1 MRLTKTAAPVL
12 VGALIACLAV
22 AAEAQTQAAIR
33 NEHLTVRIRTQDG
46 AYEILPRG
54 LDRPVLISGVGAE
67 VNHQWVLSAQY
78 PHHKTTESSFEDA
91 LGSGKALTVVFTG
104 LANRPDLV
112 CIVRVYDNEPYGD
125 VSVKVQNVTSQGITV
140 HAIRDVDALGMPRI
154 DLGSEQADRVL
165 AEIVSENPSAHI
177 GALAEAPNGDYL
189 GVRDDLVYNTASKR
203 SLLLAALTEDRFLT
217 VSHLRVTRGASGTAN
232 ISSFTMDSTGTTKLI
247 LDRSQIPPG
256 QQVEL
261 SLPVAAGASLSSELV
276 MFTAGPG
283 YLQQLESYGSAV
295 RRLNHLH
302 FSNRE
307 APMGWWSWTA
317 FYSGINAGEAMTN
330 ARWLAQHLKPLG
342 YDYFHI
348 DEGYEHAR
356 GEYTT
361 RNTKQFPD
369 GMWILEHRICNLGL
383 APGIWTAPFEVSSRS
398 WIYQH
403 HQDWL
408 VHDAH
413 GKPIFIGYAEDNRD
427 RLYVLDSTN
436 PFAQAYLRQT
446 YHILTREWGIRYIKL
461 DFMDNTAIEG
471 YYYKPHTTALEAQ
484 RIGLKII
491 REAVGSDV
499 LLDKDGSVMLAP
511 VGFVNEGRVAPD
523 TGHSFSASKDA
534 VVNIANRF
542 YMNRNFFVTDP
553 DAFSVSRE
561 VEPQQHWHESHSGLT
576 LKQAQVQIVLAAL
589 AGGMYELGD
598 DLPTLGSEPRRL
610 ALVEN
615 RELIDMNRLGKAA
628 MPLDLMTFPREDE
641 DPSVFFL
648 REDRRQSMLA
658 VFNWTGHPRSHTFTL
673 AGLHLPASHPFQA
686 FDVLNHDAPVQLQG
700 DTLRLENQAP
710 ESVRLIKLVD
720 TSVPAAGP
728 SVAASVPTQA
738 HAGEPLTFSANAEP
752 SGVPAIGCRWDFGDG
767 TSADGCSLSHTYTLA
782 RKFTV
787 HLTVQG
793 VEGLDTEKTYSI
805 TATGFPNTVIQLH
818 SSPRL

>member
-1 MRLTKTAAPVL
+1 MV
-12 VGALIACLAV
+12 CLAV
-22 AAEAQTQAAIR
+22 TAEAQRQAAIR
-33 NEHLTVRIRTQDG
+33 NEQLTVQIRTQDG

-54 LDRPVLISGVGAE
+54 FERPVLISGVGAE
-67 VNHQWVLSAQY
+67 VDHRWVLSSQY

-91 LGSGKALTVVFTG
+91 LGSGKALTVVFSG
-104 LANRPDLV
+104 LTNQPDLV

-125 VSVKVQNVTSQGITV
+125 VSVKVQNATSQAITV
-140 HAIRDVDALGMPRI
+140 QAIRDVDAVGNPRI
-154 DLGSEQADRVL
+154 DLGGSEQADRVL
-165 AEIVSENPSAHI
+165 AEAVSEDPSVRV
-177 GALAEAPNGDYL
+177 GTLAQAPNGGYV
-189 GVRDDLVYNTASKR
+189 GVRDDLIYNMTSR
-203 SLLLAALTEDRFLT
+203 QSLLLAALTGNRFLT
-217 VSHLRVTRGASGTAN
+217 VSHLRVSRGASGMPN
-232 ISSFTMDSTGTTKLI
+232 ITSFTMNSTGTTKLI
-247 LDRSQIPPG
+247 LDRSQIAPG

-261 SLPVAAGASLSSELV
+261 SLPVASGTSLSSELV
-276 MFTAGPG
+276 MFATGPD
-283 YLQQLESYGSAV
+283 YLQQLENYGSAV

-302 FSNRE
+302 FSNQE

-317 FYSGINAGEAMTN
+317 FYSGFNAGEAMTN

-356 GEYTT
+356 GEYVT
-361 RNTKQFPD
+361 RNAAQFPD
-369 GMWILEHRICNLGL
+369 GMWALEHRICRLGL

-398 WIYQH
+398 QIYQH

-413 GKPIFIGYAEDNRD
+413 GKPIFIGYAQDNHD
-427 RLYVLDSTN
+427 RIYVLDSTN
-436 PFAQAYLRQT
+436 PAAQDYLRRT

-471 YYYKPHTTALEAQ
+471 YYYRPHTTALEAQ
-484 RIGLKII
+484 RIGLNVI

-523 TGHSFSASKDA
+523 TGHSFAASKDA
-534 VVNIANRF
+534 VANIADRF

-576 LKQAQVQIVLAAL
+576 INQAQIQIVLAAI

-598 DLPTLGSEPRRL
+598 DLPTLGSEPKRL

-628 MPLDLMTFPREDE
+628 LPLDLMTFPSEDE

-658 VFNWTGHPRSHTFTL
+658 VFNWTEQSRSHTFTL
-673 AGLHLPASHPFQA
+673 AGLHLAASHPYQA
-686 FDVLNHDAPVQLQG
+686 FDVLNHDTPVQLHG

-728 SVAASVPTQA
+728 SVSSSVPTQA
-738 HAGEPLTFSANAEP
+738 HAGEPVTFSAKAEP

-767 TSADGCSLSHTYTLA
+767 THADGCSLSHTYTFA
-782 RKFTV
+782 GKFTV
-787 HLTVQG
+787 HLAVQG
-793 VEGLDTEKTYSI
+793 VEGLNTEKTYSI
-805 TATGFPNTVIQLH
+805 TVTGFPNTVIQLH
-818 SSPRL
+818 SSPHL